1 MSVPYRKWLQF
12 DEATLECKW
21 LLPGAIQRVWTDK
34 HRNTCRIGKYNPI
47 EWMMNHWWYSIFR
60 PVAGIGFKSLLNMDE
75 IVDVK
80 WDINLI
86 KIANHEPLAS
96 VDLTQGFVGN
106 SNPWLASIVSGK
118 YYDGSN
124 AWDSYPPPQIA
135 GYNPTTIELHAQ
147 WYSEE
152 LTTYMYSW
160 KAGGGNGVE
169 ANRYQD
175 DFFRN
180 GAYFKMDLMAGL
192 SPGNKCT
199 FTLRPMVMT
208 VRYFN
213 PVVNKCLVNDAER
226 YWVPT
231 TGGIE
236 FKLVGLGFNNSDAEL
251 DGEGDSRPGGWDDL
265 VDVIEF
271 WKQQDMHSFVVHS
284 GNKYIDIYTEGSGE
298 VYEGYHSAKLEIDSE
313 NNEAALYPYPFPE
326 LLPNTEYHLAFYYLN
341 SVAGKTAKFS
351 IQAGSRYLKEDGS
364 WGPMFEVHYFILPNV
379 TEWTLHELDFV
390 TWGFGGPTLGHVLIF
405 QENAAASSEIYF
417 DAFSLN
423 AHIINGGFEDWTGLH
438 PTGWWITYTPDS
450 IVSREEGSP
459 GGAYTATLDEGV
471 YTSTALAAEIKAQLD
486 ATGSGLTFTVTF
498 NESTGKFT
506 IAGSGFNILWKTGPH
521 GSDNL
526 DDHAGTLIG
535 FQDYADK
542 TGSDSYISDNV
553 VTGSPY
559 AILRRADGD
568 FTVDSNVQITIPS
581 NKFPNLEE
589 GSYIM
594 RVIKEGMDFTPRASS
609 VDVWGWAGDW
619 RCTIGGLVSEGERI
633 SIEARDAPPA
643 EEPREKGGSIVLM
656 ELSKKDLE
664 DNITKEY
671 WSFDDVRCP
680 DKFYEGI
687 ITEVSSFRRG
697 IDDKTGLFKV
707 ADCTVKMTN
716 HDKKFSKL
724 LATHILKNQIAT
736 FYHAFIDEKGHDKRE
751 IVSMVVED
759 YNIQG
764 TSFEMILKDVSQ
776 KYFKKNLPFLKAT
789 KKRFNNVHSDYEGV
803 PLPDILGKAKY
814 IGEEEKGAVEA
825 LYVNTKNY
833 TYLAAGGKLHEI
845 TEVYSDNVLKTETTH
860 WTKKYGDGF
869 TFIKFTSDQGDNRIT
884 FNCEGYRNSA
894 WDSENG
900 YIQNPAYICCYVLMT
915 LMGVPLDFVDY
926 GSVEEMASLYVV
938 MGMETSG
945 KLICAEDQQSA
956 MEIFRE
962 LLFSFGMKCWIS
974 KEGKFTFGRKDM
986 SAFSTDTIIFEQ
998 QDLLDVLY
1006 RKMGL
1011 KDAVT
1016 RGKVEWDYIPAHNL
1030 YKASKDFPRDEEDND
1045 EDDDEIITSD
1055 DPLTVRNFRPL
1066 DGAVDVAPQA
1076 VIGVG
1081 NSIGIHF
1088 NRAVNKG
1095 SGDVVVYDSGDN
1107 VFETIPVTGAKVRVI
1122 GRLNRRSIIDLTKNF
1137 VEGESYY
1144 VKIGSKCFYDSDG
1157 NYYDGITDKTTWN
1170 FTVGGEVADP
1180 DPPCRSGRR
1189 KWFRRI
1195 RRGERITRDDV
1206 GEIWICPRPVESD
1219 DEGEVTPPAEV
1230 DEDNSGDST
1239 RDGVGG
1245 VDDRYG
1251 EGLEDS
1257 IIRRTRTRR

>member
-298 VYEGYHSAKLEIDSE
+298 VYEGYHSAKLEIDSG

-450 IVSREEGSP
+450 IVSREEGTP
-459 GGAYTATLDEGV
+459 GGAYTATLPEGV
-471 YTSTALAAEIKAQLD
+471 YTGTDLAAEIKTQLD
-486 ATGSGLTFTVTF
+486 ACGSGLTFTVTF
-498 NESTGKFT
+498 NKLTGKFT
-506 IAGSGFNILWKTGPH
+506 ITGSGFNILWKTGPH

-535 FQDYADK
+535 FNDGADDTGANTYVSDY
-542 TGSDSYISDNV
+542 V

-581 NKFPNLEE
+581 GKFPNLEE
-589 GSYIM
+589 GTYIL
-594 RVIKEGMDFTPRASS
+594 RVIKEGMDFSPRISS
-609 VDVWGWAGDW
+609 VDVMGWAGDW
-619 RCTIGGLVSEGERI
+619 RCAIDGLVREGVRFA
-633 SIEARDAPPA
+633 IEARDAPPA
-643 EEPREKGGSIVLM
+643 TEPREKGDSIILM
-656 ELSKKDLE
+656 EMDKHHIPTDK
-664 DNITKEY
+664 IIKEY
-671 WSFDDVRCP
+671 YSAEDVRCS
-680 DKFYEGI
+680 DKFYEGVVLEI
-687 ITEVSSFRRG
+687 SSFKRG
-697 IDDKTGLFKV
+697 LDDKTGLFKV
-707 ADCTVKMTN
+707 ADCTVKLAN

-724 LATHILKNQIAT
+724 LASHDFDGQIAT
-736 FYHAFIDEKGHDKRE
+736 LYHAFTNEPEDNKRE
-751 IVSMVVED
+751 IVKMVVED
-759 YNIQG
+759 YNIKG
-764 TSFEMILKDVSQ
+764 VEFEMILKDVSQ
-776 KYFKKNLPFLKAT
+776 KFFKWELPAEVCDKI
-789 KKRFNNVHSDYEGV
+789 RFPKIHDDYVDAAMPE
-803 PLPDILGKAKY
+803 ILGVARVAGTKAK
-814 IGEEEKGAVEA
+814 EKGAVEA
-825 LYVNTKNY
+825 PYVWMTLYS
-833 TYLAAGGKLHEI
+833 YLAAKGMLHSI
-845 TEVYSDNVLKTETTH
+845 TEVYSDNVLQTEDTH
-860 WTKKYGDGF
+860 YTINHGDRHTYIQFETDQEDKK
-869 TFIKFTSDQGDNRIT
+869 IT
-884 FNCEGYRNSA
+884 FNCEGYEHSA
-894 WDSENG
+894 WDSVNG
-900 YIQNPAYICCYVLMT
+900 FVQNPAYIAAYVLMV
-915 LMGVPLDFVDY
+915 LLEVPLDFIDE
-926 GSVEEMASLYVV
+926 GSVEEVAQMFVD
-938 MGMETSG
+938 MGKECSG
-945 KLICAEDQQSA
+945 KLIMQEQNKA
-956 MEIFRE
+956 MEVFRE
-962 LLFSFGMKCWIS
+962 LLFTFGIKCWIS
-974 KEGKFTFGRKDM
+974 KTGKFTFGRKDI
-986 SAFSTDTIIFEQ
+986 ATISSEAVLFEQ
-998 QDLLDVLY
+998 QDIIGGVN
-1006 RKMGL
+1006 RRMGL
-1011 KDAVT
+1011 KDAITGAIVY
-1016 RGKVEWDYIPAHNL
+1016 WDYIPVQNRFKGTQEFNRDDYEGGKEPGETYDEDEDEYITIPDTEFEQLPDSAEDGGDS
-1030 YKASKDFPRDEEDND
+1030 SKDGPLRDSDRDRPRFDR
-1045 EDDDEIITSD
+1045 IT
-1055 DPLTVRNFRPL
+1055 T
-1066 DGAVDVAPQA
+1066 
-1076 VIGVG
+1076 
-1081 NSIGIHF
+1081 
-1088 NRAVNKG
+1088 
-1095 SGDVVVYDSGDN
+1095 
-1107 VFETIPVTGAKVRVI
+1107 
-1122 GRLNRRSIIDLTKNF
+1122 RRS
-1137 VEGESYY
+1137 
-1144 VKIGSKCFYDSDG
+1144 
-1157 NYYDGITDKTTWN
+1157 
-1170 FTVGGEVADP
+1170 
-1180 DPPCRSGRR
+1180 RR
-1189 KWFRRI
+1189 
-1195 RRGERITRDDV
+1195 
-1206 GEIWICPRPVESD
+1206 
-1219 DEGEVTPPAEV
+1219 
-1230 DEDNSGDST
+1230 
-1239 RDGVGG
+1239 
-1245 VDDRYG
+1245 
-1251 EGLEDS
+1251 
-1257 IIRRTRTRR
+1257 